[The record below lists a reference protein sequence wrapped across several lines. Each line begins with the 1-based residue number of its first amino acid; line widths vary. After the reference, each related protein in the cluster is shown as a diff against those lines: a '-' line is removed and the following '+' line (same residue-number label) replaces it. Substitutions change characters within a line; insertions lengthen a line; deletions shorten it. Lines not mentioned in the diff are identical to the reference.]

1 MTTSIANTT
10 NLRVRY
16 QETDQMSVAH
26 HSVYFIWFE
35 AARTELIREHG
46 LSYKE
51 CEERGWLLP
60 LIESG
65 CRYLQPARYD
75 DQLSIETLLLPEDG
89 AIFHFS
95 YNVRNNIS
103 GEMLAEGFTKHVCI
117 DRQYR
122 INRKGTKELRIFL
135 ASKSY

>member
-1 MTTSIANTT
+1 MTNSIVNTF

-16 QETDQMSVAH
+16 QETDQMGIAH

-35 AARTELIREHG
+35 AARTELIRERG

-60 LIESG
+60 LVESG
-65 CRYLQPARYD
+65 CRYLRPARYD
-75 DQLSIETLLLPEDG
+75 DQLSIETQLLPEDG
-89 AIFHFS
+89 AIFHFI
-95 YNVRNNIS
+95 YKVRESAS
-103 GEMLAEGFTKHVCI
+103 GGLLADGFTKHVCI

-122 INRKGTKELRIFL
+122 INRKGMKELRRFL
-135 ASKSY
+135 LSKS

>member
-1 MTTSIANTT
+1 MKNSVTNKI

-16 QETDQMSVAH
+16 QETDQMGIAH

-60 LIESG
+60 LVESY
-65 CRYLQPARYD
+65 CRYMRPACYD
-75 DQLSIETLLLPEDG
+75 DQLLIKTQLIPEKG

-95 YNVRNNIS
+95 YEVINNTN
-103 GEMLAEGFTKHVCI
+103 GEVLAQGFTKHVCI

-122 INRKGTKELRIFL
+122 INRRGMKDLKNFL
-135 ASKSY
+135 MTGRL